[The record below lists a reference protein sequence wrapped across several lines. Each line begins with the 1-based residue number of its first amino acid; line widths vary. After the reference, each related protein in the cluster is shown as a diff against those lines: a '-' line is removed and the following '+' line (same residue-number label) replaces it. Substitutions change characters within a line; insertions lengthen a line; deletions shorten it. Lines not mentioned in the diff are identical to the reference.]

1 MSRKYQ
7 ILILFIFSVS
17 VILRAGLVRYN
28 RWSNDDH
35 VPVVEYILQKG
46 KLPEKPDCWE
56 CYQPKFF
63 YSTAVKILE
72 LPWIGDA
79 LLDLGLARALG
90 RINFIAGLI
99 TLVVVGLFV
108 TRLPFQ
114 NEIYKILSF
123 GLIALNPKLIGI
135 NSQAT
140 NDTFAILFSTLALY
154 CAYLYLK
161 NPNRGKFLLLI
172 MFVVMAISS
181 KTNTLVT
188 FIAITMALFI
198 KGLAQIKI
206 TTRPL
211 MMGFV
216 FALSVVVISILNPL
230 NQYISNYEKYGSP
243 TLTNIEKQPFPHLFK
258 KTIADRPGILSI
270 ADGFFTFK
278 YFDLLQHPV
287 IDNGDVYAKNRTSLW
302 TQLYGRAH
310 SVHFDNWPK
319 LWASGNED
327 NFARTRIIYIFAII
341 PTFLFVF
348 GFFRELYHLMK
359 SLLKRD
365 YSLLKKTNYG
375 LGSITFIGYVL
386 LLVIY
391 LLMYRRFS
399 SMKVIFIYPSLIFFP
414 AFFLSAVEY
423 VKLHLGKRSNWLW
436 VPITIIVSALLVLY
450 ILDVYAMIQ
459 LINSRVN
466 I

>member
-1 MSRKYQ
+1 
-7 ILILFIFSVS
+7 
-17 VILRAGLVRYN
+17 
-28 RWSNDDH
+28 
-35 VPVVEYILQKG
+35 VVEYILEKG
-46 KLPEKPDCWE
+46 QLPEKPDCWE

-63 YSTAVKILE
+63 YFTAVKILE

-79 LLDLGLARALG
+79 LLEVGLARALG
-90 RINFIAGLI
+90 RINFFAGLI
-99 TLVVVGLFV
+99 TLAVVGVFIS
-108 TRLPFQ
+108 RLSIK
-114 NEIYKILSF
+114 NEIFKALSF
-123 GLIALNPKLIGI
+123 GLVALNPKLIGI

-161 NPNRGKFLLLI
+161 NPGRGKFLLLI
-172 MFVVMAISS
+172 LFVVMGISS

-188 FIAITMALFI
+188 FIAITLALLI
-198 KGLAQIKI
+198 KGLSQIRI

-211 MMGFV
+211 LMGFV
-216 FALSVVVISILNPL
+216 FAISVVVISVLNPL
-230 NQYISNYEKYGSP
+230 NQYILNYEKYGSP
-243 TLTNIEKQPFPHLFK
+243 TLTNIEKQPFPHFFK

-278 YFDLLQHPV
+278 FFDLLHHPV
-287 IDNGDVYAKNRTSLW
+287 IDNGDVYADNRTSLW

-319 LWASGNED
+319 LWASGNTE
-327 NFARTRIIYIFAII
+327 NFARTRLIYIFAIV

-348 GFFRELYHLMK
+348 GFFRELYNVMK
-359 SLLKRD
+359 SILKQD
-365 YSLLKKTNYG
+365 NSLLTKTNYG
-375 LGSITFIGYVL
+375 LGPIIFIGYVL
-386 LLVIY
+386 LLIIY

-399 SMKVIFIYPSLIFFP
+399 SMKVIFIYPAIIFFP
-414 AFFLSAVEY
+414 AFFISAIEFIE
-423 VKLHLGKRSNWLW
+423 LRIGKYSKWIW
-436 VPITIIVSALLVLY
+436 VPIIILVFALLVLY